1 MRRAF
6 LVIICGVLLLGAGPP
21 KTFVA
26 RAERAVDGDTIT
38 FPQGS
43 CRLVGIDAPEITHG
57 AKVGQPWAR
66 EAMMA
71 LEGMLGMGPATVLV
85 FGLDRYGRML
95 CAVFDAQGYL
105 VNLVLVESGLAE
117 TYLLEKAPFA
127 AGLRQ
132 AEERAKRDK
141 RGLWSQP
148 SPERPADYRR
158 RMKMGAE

>member
-1 MRRAF
+1 MNRALLL
-6 LVIICGVLLLGAGPP
+6 LVCGFLLLGAGPP

-26 RAERAVDGDTIT
+26 KAERAVDGDTIT

-43 CRLVGIDAPEITHG
+43 CRLIGIDAPEITHG

-71 LEGMLGMGPATVLV
+71 LEGMLGMGLATVLV

-141 RGLWSQP
+141 RGIWSLGVY
-148 SPERPADYRR
+148 ERPSDYRK
-158 RMKMGAE
+158 RMRQPAE